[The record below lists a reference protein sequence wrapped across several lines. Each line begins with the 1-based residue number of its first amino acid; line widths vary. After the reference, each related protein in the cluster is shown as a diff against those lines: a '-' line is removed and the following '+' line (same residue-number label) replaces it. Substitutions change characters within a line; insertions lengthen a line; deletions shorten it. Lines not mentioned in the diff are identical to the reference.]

1 MENPMP
7 EQKTRTEAKPTLGLS
22 LDTWAVLIALLAAAL
37 IRFGL
42 ISRVPW

>member
-1 MENPMP
+1 MSTTNPEVAVRP
-7 EQKTRTEAKPTLGLS
+7 LAKLS

-42 ISRVPW
+42 IPRVPW

>member
-1 MENPMP
+1 MP
-7 EQKTRTEAKPTLGLS
+7 EQKSQTEAKAAPGLS

-42 ISRVPW
+42 LPKIPW